1 MQNSYLQFDHSVTY
15 DVIVVGGGH
24 AGCEAALAAAR
35 LGCKTL
41 LVSQSLA
48 HLGCMP
54 CNPSIGGLAKSHLVF
69 ELDALGGE
77 MAANTDFTGLQYRV
91 LNTSRGPAVRA
102 NRVQC
107 DKADYTR
114 RMQTVVFNQ
123 QNLSLLQD
131 ECVAIRTD
139 SSGKYAIGIK
149 TAASGDLLAKTVV
162 VTAGTALNGVIFIGQ
177 EAQASGGAGRPG
189 GAPLSSSLRDLG
201 FDLIRLKTGTPPRLH
216 VASID
221 WSKTSPQGSDIPLP
235 LFSWAGRKSMTDPE
249 CSTWNNVTVVQPSNR
264 QTIKPSNLPCSTWNI
279 SPPPW
284 PFVSIDPS
292 SDTLFKVDCST
303 WNNCGKMQNAECRM
317 QNVEDKPVLLSN
329 LSSTPLCPSASPPL
343 CVKNPNPA
351 PTPQESLR
359 SLRSLCSLCVK
370 NTPTPRQS
378 NEDCSTWNNL
388 PLVDDTREYQP
399 RPIGSRLMEVAFT
412 HTTERTAQIVRDNL
426 SRSALYGGA
435 IQGTGVR
442 YCPSFEDKI
451 VKFTSQTEHHV
462 ILEPEC
468 AGSPSVYPNGLS
480 NSLPRDVQVE
490 MVHSVPG
497 LENAEFLAWGYAI
510 EYDAIDARELDATL
524 ASKRI
529 NGLYF
534 AGQTNGTTG
543 YEEAAAQ
550 GLIAGVNAALRALD
564 REPLALSR
572 TDAYIGVLID
582 DLITKGTDEPYRMFT
597 SRAER
602 RLSLRQDN
610 ARFRLLD
617 HARRLGLADPRFI
630 AESERISREIE
641 MEIARL
647 DNSPGDSAGP
657 GSWAR
662 ALAHPGA
669 KYREM
674 PFAKASL
681 SDEAVEQI
689 EIHYRYLG
697 YLRQEDEMVRR
708 VHSAESTRIPQDID
722 YFSISALRYES
733 RERLTHVRPA
743 TLAQASRI
751 PGVNPADI
759 AVLSVYLSRL
769 RRG

>member
-1 MQNSYLQFDHSVTY
+1 MQNSYGQFDISATY

-35 LGCKTL
+35 LGCRTL

-77 MAANTDFTGLQYRV
+77 MATNTDFTGLQYRV

-107 DKADYTR
+107 DKADYSR
-114 RMQTVVFNQ
+114 RLQTVLFNQ
-123 QNLSLLQD
+123 QNLTLLQD

-139 SSGKYAIGIK
+139 SDHKHATGIE
-149 TAASGDLLAKTVV
+149 TASLGPLFAKTVV
-162 VTAGTALNGVIFIGQ
+162 ITAGTALKGIIFIGQ

-189 GAPLSSSLRDLG
+189 GAPLADSLKKLG
-201 FDLIRLKTGTPPRLH
+201 FELFRLKTGTPPRLH
-216 VASID
+216 VATID
-221 WSKTSPQGSDIPLP
+221 WSKTTAQGSDNPLP
-235 LFSWAGRKSMTDPE
+235 LFSWKGRRAMEGEED
-249 CSTWNNVTVVQPSNR
+249 CSTWNNLRGQGSEIRGQGSGVKGQEV
-264 QTIKPSNLPCSTWNI
+264 
-279 SPPPW
+279 PPW
-284 PFVSIDPS
+284 PVASIEPPAGS
-292 SDTLFKVDCST
+292 LFKVDCST
-303 WNNCGKMQNAECRM
+303 WNKNGPTVQR
-317 QNVEDKPVLLSN
+317 SN
-329 LSSTPLCPSASPPL
+329 GSTG
-343 CVKNPNPA
+343 N
-351 PTPQESLR
+351 
-359 SLRSLCSLCVK
+359 
-370 NTPTPRQS
+370 
-378 NEDCSTWNNL
+378 CSTWNNL
-388 PLVDDTREYQP
+388 PLAEHVAEYAP
-399 RPIGSRLMEVAFT
+399 RRVGSRPMDVAFT
-412 HTTERTAQIVRDNL
+412 HTTEKTAQIVRDNL
-426 SRSALYGGA
+426 KSSALYGGA
-435 IQGTGVR
+435 IKGTGVR

-468 AGSPSVYPNGLS
+468 TRSPSVYPNGLS
-480 NSLPRDVQVE
+480 NSLPRQVQVE

-497 LENAEFLAWGYAI
+497 LENAEFIAWGYAI
-510 EYDAIDARELDATL
+510 EYDAIDARELEATL
-524 ASKRI
+524 CSKRI
-529 NGLYF
+529 EGLYF

-550 GLIAGVNAALRALD
+550 GLVAGVNAALRVLE
-564 REPLALSR
+564 RGPLVLSR
-572 TDAYIGVLID
+572 TEAYIGVLVD

-610 ARFRLLD
+610 ARFRLLE
-617 HARRLGLADPRFI
+617 HARSIGIADSRFI
-630 AESERISREIE
+630 AESGMIAQELSD
-641 MEIARL
+641 EIARL

-657 GSWAR
+657 GAWAR

-669 KYREM
+669 RYRDM

-689 EIHYRYLG
+689 EIHYRYNG

-708 VHSAESTRIPQDID
+708 VHSAESTRIPRDID

-733 RERLTHVRPA
+733 RERLTKVRPA
-743 TLAQASRI
+743 TLAQAARI

-759 AVLSVYLSRL
+759 AVLSVYLSRM
-769 RRG
+769 RRAK

>member
-1 MQNSYLQFDHSVTY
+1 MQNSYVELDSAVTY
-15 DVIVVGGGH
+15 DVLVVGGGH

-35 LGCKTL
+35 LGCRTL

-77 MAANTDFTGLQYRV
+77 MATNTDFTGLQYRV

-107 DKADYTR
+107 DKSDYTR
-114 RMQTVVFNQ
+114 RLQTILVNQ
-123 QNLSLLQD
+123 RNLSLLED
-131 ECVAIRTD
+131 ECVAVVTDNAKSRTC
-139 SSGKYAIGIK
+139 GVK
-149 TAASGDLLAKTVV
+149 TAAFGSISAKNVV
-162 VTAGTALNGVIFIGQ
+162 ITAGTALKGVIFIGE

-189 GAPLSSSLRDLG
+189 GAPLSDSLKNLG
-201 FDLIRLKTGTPPRLH
+201 FELFRLKTGTPPRLH
-216 VASID
+216 VATID
-221 WSKTSPQGSDIPLP
+221 WSKTLSQGSDDPLP
-235 LFSWAGRKSMTDPE
+235 LFSWKGRRAMAVEE
-249 CSTWNNVTVVQPSNR
+249 CSTWNIP
-264 QTIKPSNLPCSTWNI
+264 
-279 SPPPW
+279 PPPW
-284 PFVSIDPS
+284 QNVSIEPGKGM
-292 SDTLFKVDCST
+292 LFRVDCST
-303 WNNCGKMQNAECRM
+303 WNMREQGTGNREQGTENGEQVF
-317 QNVEDKPVLLSN
+317 QN
-329 LSSTPLCPSASPPL
+329 LSASSASLPL
-343 CVKNPNPA
+343 CVKK
-351 PTPQESLR
+351 TTTLSPQAQ
-359 SLRSLCSLCVK
+359 
-370 NTPTPRQS
+370 PS
-378 NEDCSTWNNL
+378 NRNCSTWNNL
-388 PLVDDTREYQP
+388 PFVETVSEYKP
-399 RPIGSRLMEVAFT
+399 RPIGSRPMDVAFT
-412 HTTERTAQIVRDNL
+412 HTTEQTAQIVRDNL
-426 SRSALYGGA
+426 EKSALYGGA
-435 IQGTGVR
+435 IKGTGVR

-468 AGSPSVYPNGLS
+468 AASPSVYPNGLS
-480 NSLPRDVQVE
+480 NSLPREVQVE

-497 LENAEFLAWGYAI
+497 LERAEFLAWGYAI

-529 NGLYF
+529 EGLYF

-550 GLIAGVNAALRALD
+550 GFIAGVNAALRALE
-564 REPLALSR
+564 RQPLVLSR
-572 TDAYIGVLID
+572 TEAYIGVLID

-610 ARFRLLD
+610 ARLRLLD
-617 HARRLGLADPRFI
+617 HARRIGLADARFI
-630 AESERISREIE
+630 AESERIAKEVADEIV
-641 MEIARL
+641 RL

-657 GSWAR
+657 GAYAR

-669 KYREM
+669 RYREM
-674 PFAKASL
+674 SFADPSL
-681 SDEAVEQI
+681 SDEAVEQV
-689 EIHYRYLG
+689 EIHYRYSG

-708 VHSAESTRIPQDID
+708 VQSAESTLIPRDID

-733 RERLTHVRPA
+733 RERLTKVRPA
-743 TLAQASRI
+743 TLAQAARI

-759 AVLSVYLSRL
+759 AVLAIWLK
-769 RRG
+769 RRSGA

>member
-1 MQNSYLQFDHSVTY
+1 MD
-15 DVIVVGGGH
+15 
-24 AGCEAALAAAR
+24 
-35 LGCKTL
+35 
-41 LVSQSLA
+41 
-48 HLGCMP
+48 
-54 CNPSIGGLAKSHLVF
+54 
-69 ELDALGGE
+69 
-77 MAANTDFTGLQYRV
+77 
-91 LNTSRGPAVRA
+91 
-102 NRVQC
+102 
-107 DKADYTR
+107 
-114 RMQTVVFNQ
+114 
-123 QNLSLLQD
+123 
-131 ECVAIRTD
+131 
-139 SSGKYAIGIK
+139 
-149 TAASGDLLAKTVV
+149 
-162 VTAGTALNGVIFIGQ
+162 
-177 EAQASGGAGRPG
+177 
-189 GAPLSSSLRDLG
+189 
-201 FDLIRLKTGTPPRLH
+201 
-216 VASID
+216 
-221 WSKTSPQGSDIPLP
+221 
-235 LFSWAGRKSMTDPE
+235 
-249 CSTWNNVTVVQPSNR
+249 
-264 QTIKPSNLPCSTWNI
+264 
-279 SPPPW
+279 
-284 PFVSIDPS
+284 
-292 SDTLFKVDCST
+292 
-303 WNNCGKMQNAECRM
+303 
-317 QNVEDKPVLLSN
+317 
-329 LSSTPLCPSASPPL
+329 
-343 CVKNPNPA
+343 
-351 PTPQESLR
+351 
-359 SLRSLCSLCVK
+359 
-370 NTPTPRQS
+370 
-378 NEDCSTWNNL
+378 
-388 PLVDDTREYQP
+388 
-399 RPIGSRLMEVAFT
+399 VAFT
-412 HTTERTAQIVRDNL
+412 HTTEKTAQIVRDNL

-529 NGLYF
+529 TGLYF

-550 GLIAGVNAALRALD
+550 GFVAGVNAALRALE
-564 REPLALSR
+564 REPLVLSR

-610 ARFRLLD
+610 ARFRLLG
-617 HARRLGLADPRFI
+617 HARRIGLADPRFI

-641 MEIARL
+641 TEIARL

-669 KYREM
+669 RYREM
-674 PFAKASL
+674 SFAKASL

-733 RERLTHVRPA
+733 RERLTRVRPA
-743 TLAQASRI
+743 TLAQAARI

>member
-1 MQNSYLQFDHSVTY
+1 MSHNAIMQNKNLQFDSSVIY
-15 DVIVVGGGH
+15 DVLVVGGGH
-24 AGCEAALAAAR
+24 AGCEAALAAVR
-35 LGCKTL
+35 LGCRTL

-77 MAANTDFTGLQYRV
+77 MAVNTDFTGLQYRV

-114 RMQTVVFNQ
+114 RLQTVLFNQ
-123 QNLSLLQD
+123 PNLTLLQD
-131 ECVAIRTD
+131 ECVAVTTD
-139 SSGKYAIGIK
+139 SAKKQVVGIQ
-149 TAASGDLLAKTVV
+149 TASQGFLRAKTVV

-189 GAPLSSSLRDLG
+189 GAPLSDSLRSLG
-201 FDLIRLKTGTPPRLH
+201 FELFRLKTGTPPRLH

-221 WSKTSPQGSDIPLP
+221 WSKTMSQGSNTPLP
-235 LFSWAGRKSMTDPE
+235 LFSWKGRMAMRDGSY
-249 CSTWNNVTVVQPSNR
+249 CSTWNIPPPPWPNVSINPREDALFRVDCSTWNIGKSGTQPSNR
-264 QTIKPSNLPCSTWNI
+264 QTVKPSNL
-279 SPPPW
+279 
-284 PFVSIDPS
+284 
-292 SDTLFKVDCST
+292 
-303 WNNCGKMQNAECRM
+303 
-317 QNVEDKPVLLSN
+317 
-329 LSSTPLCPSASPPL
+329 
-343 CVKNPNPA
+343 
-351 PTPQESLR
+351 
-359 SLRSLCSLCVK
+359 
-370 NTPTPRQS
+370 
-378 NEDCSTWNNL
+378 DCSTWNNL
-388 PLVDDTREYQP
+388 PLFETVSEYMP
-399 RPIGSRLMEVAFT
+399 RPIGSRLMDVAFT
-412 HTTERTAQIVRDNL
+412 HTTAETAQIVRDNL

-468 AGSPSVYPNGLS
+468 VGSPSVYPNGLS
-480 NSLPRDVQVE
+480 NSLPREVQE
-490 MVHSVPG
+490 KMVHLVPG
-497 LENAEFLAWGYAI
+497 LEKAEFLAWGYAI

-524 ASKRI
+524 GSKRI
-529 NGLYF
+529 DGLYF

-550 GLIAGVNAALRALD
+550 GFIAGVNAALCVLGRK
-564 REPLALSR
+564 PLVLSR
-572 TDAYIGVLID
+572 TEAYIGVLID

-617 HARRLGLADPRFI
+617 HARRIGLADSRFI
-630 AESERISREIE
+630 AESEKIAREVGD
-641 MEIARL
+641 EIARL

-662 ALAHPGA
+662 ALARPDA
-669 KYREM
+669 KYRDM
-674 PFAKASL
+674 PFANAAL
-681 SDEAVEQI
+681 SEEAIEQV
-689 EIHYRYLG
+689 EIHYRYSG
-697 YLRQEDEMVRR
+697 YLKQEDEMVRR
-708 VHSAESTRIPQDID
+708 IQAAESTRIPRDID

-733 RERLTHVRPA
+733 RERLTKVRPA
-743 TLAQASRI
+743 TLAQAARI

-759 AVLSVYLSRL
+759 AVLSILL
-769 RRG
+769 KKQQ

>member
-1 MQNSYLQFDHSVTY
+1 MQNSYGQFDAAVTY
-15 DVIVVGGGH
+15 DVLVVGGGH

-35 LGCKTL
+35 LGCRTL

-77 MAANTDFTGLQYRV
+77 MAVNTDFTGLQYRV

-114 RMQTVVFNQ
+114 RLQTVLFNQ
-123 QNLSLLQD
+123 PNLTLLKD
-131 ECVAIRTD
+131 ECVAVGTD
-139 SSGKYAIGIK
+139 SSGKYATGIK
-149 TAASGDLLAKTVV
+149 TATSGEIRAKTVV
-162 VTAGTALNGVIFIGQ
+162 ITAGTALNGIIFIGQ

-189 GAPLSSSLRDLG
+189 GAPLSESLRTLG
-201 FDLIRLKTGTPPRLH
+201 FELLRLKTGTPPRLH
-216 VASID
+216 VATID
-221 WSKTSPQGSDIPLP
+221 WSKTISQGSDNPLP
-235 LFSWAGRKSMTDPE
+235 LFSWEGRKTMLGEKCSTWNNFRGQGPGVRGQEVPPWPVASINPSAGSLFKVE
-249 CSTWNNVTVVQPSNR
+249 CSTWNSMRDQGSGVRGQKEPHPSTPHEQPSNR
-264 QTIKPSNLPCSTWNI
+264 QTVN
-279 SPPPW
+279 
-284 PFVSIDPS
+284 
-292 SDTLFKVDCST
+292 
-303 WNNCGKMQNAECRM
+303 
-317 QNVEDKPVLLSN
+317 LSN
-329 LSSTPLCPSASPPL
+329 
-343 CVKNPNPA
+343 
-351 PTPQESLR
+351 QH
-359 SLRSLCSLCVK
+359 
-370 NTPTPRQS
+370 
-378 NEDCSTWNNL
+378 CSTWNNL
-388 PLVDDTREYQP
+388 PVTESVSEYMP

-412 HTTERTAQIVRDNL
+412 HTTEETAKIVRDNL
-426 SRSALYGGA
+426 SKSALYGGA

-451 VKFTSQTEHHV
+451 VKFTSQSEHHV
-462 ILEPEC
+462 ILEPESV
-468 AGSPSVYPNGLS
+468 GSPSVYPNGLS
-480 NSLPRDVQVE
+480 NSLPRDVQVA

-497 LENAEFLAWGYAI
+497 LEKAEFLAWGYAI

-524 ASKRI
+524 SSKRI
-529 NGLYF
+529 EGLYF

-550 GLIAGVNAALRALD
+550 GFVAGVNAALLAQE
-564 REPLALSR
+564 REPLILSR

-617 HARRLGLADPRFI
+617 AARRIGLADPRFI
-630 AESERISREIE
+630 AESEKIANEVKS
-641 MEIARL
+641 EIARL

-657 GSWAR
+657 GAWAR

-669 KYREM
+669 HYRDM
-674 PFAKASL
+674 PFKDSSL
-681 SDEAVEQI
+681 SNEAVEQV
-689 EIHYRYLG
+689 EIHYRYCG
-697 YLRQEDEMVRR
+697 YLRQEDEMVKR
-708 VHSAESTRIPQDID
+708 VQAAENARIPQDID

-733 RERLTHVRPA
+733 RERLTKVRPA
-743 TLAQASRI
+743 TLAQAARI

-759 AVLSVYLSRL
+759 AVLSIYLSRL
-769 RRG
+769 KRDR

>member
-1 MQNSYLQFDHSVTY
+1 
-15 DVIVVGGGH
+15 
-24 AGCEAALAAAR
+24 
-35 LGCKTL
+35 
-41 LVSQSLA
+41 
-48 HLGCMP
+48 MP

-77 MAANTDFTGLQYRV
+77 MAVNTDFTGLQYRV

-114 RMQTVVFNQ
+114 RLQTVLFNQ
-123 QNLSLLQD
+123 PNLTILQD
-131 ECVAIRTD
+131 ECVAVTTD
-139 SSGKYAIGIK
+139 SAQKQVVGIQ
-149 TAASGDLLAKTVV
+149 TASQGFLRAKTVV

-177 EAQASGGAGRPG
+177 EAQTSGGAGRPG
-189 GAPLSSSLRDLG
+189 GAPLSDSLRSLG
-201 FDLIRLKTGTPPRLH
+201 FELFRLKTGTPPRLH

-221 WSKTSPQGSDIPLP
+221 WSKTVSQGSDSPLP
-235 LFSWAGRKSMTDPE
+235 LFSWRGKKAMAGEE
-249 CSTWNNVTVVQPSNR
+249 CSTWNNLRGQRSGVRGQEV
-264 QTIKPSNLPCSTWNI
+264 
-279 SPPPW
+279 PPW
-284 PFVSIDPS
+284 PVVSINPS
-292 SDTLFKVDCST
+292 AGSLFKVDCST
-303 WNNCGKMQNAECRM
+303 WNIKGQGSGVRGREEQPSNPQSI
-317 QNVEDKPVLLSN
+317 KPSNN
-329 LSSTPLCPSASPPL
+329 LSPSAPLPL
-343 CVKNPNPA
+343 CVKKPA
-351 PTPQESLR
+351 PLTPLDQPSNR
-359 SLRSLCSLCVK
+359 QTVK
-370 NTPTPRQS
+370 PS
-378 NEDCSTWNNL
+378 NCNCSTWNNL
-388 PLVDDTREYQP
+388 PLFETVSEYEP

-412 HTTERTAQIVRDNL
+412 HTTAETAQIVRDNL

-451 VKFTSQTEHHV
+451 VKFTTQTEHHV

-480 NSLPRDVQVE
+480 NSLPREVQVE

-497 LENAEFLAWGYAI
+497 LEKAEFLAWGYAI

-524 ASKRI
+524 ASKRVD
-529 NGLYF
+529 GLYF

-550 GLIAGVNAALRALD
+550 GFIAGVNAALRVLEL
-564 REPLALSR
+564 EPLVLSR
-572 TDAYIGVLID
+572 TEAYIGVLID

-610 ARFRLLD
+610 ARFRLLA
-617 HARRLGLADPRFI
+617 HARRIGLADPRFI
-630 AESERISREIE
+630 AESEKIAQEVDDE
-641 MEIARL
+641 LARL

-662 ALAHPGA
+662 ALARPEA
-669 KYREM
+669 KYRDM
-674 PFAKASL
+674 PFANPML
-681 SDEAVEQI
+681 SGEAIEQI
-689 EIHYRYLG
+689 EIYYRYSG
-697 YLRQEDEMVRR
+697 YLKQENEMVRR
-708 VHSAESTRIPQDID
+708 IQATESTRIPRDID

-733 RERLTHVRPA
+733 RERLTKVRPA
-743 TLAQASRI
+743 TLAQAARI

-759 AVLSVYLSRL
+759 AVLSIFLTRNKPTGSKK
-769 RRG
+769 

>member
-1 MQNSYLQFDHSVTY
+1 MAILPTFTQFDPSATY

-24 AGCEAALAAAR
+24 AGCEAALVSAR
-35 LGCKTL
+35 LGCRTL

-107 DKADYTR
+107 DKADYSR
-114 RMQTVVFNQ
+114 RMQTVAFNQ
-123 QNLSLLQD
+123 PGLSLLQD
-131 ECVAIRTD
+131 ECVAVNTD
-139 SSGKYAIGIK
+139 TSAKYAIGIK
-149 TAASGDLLAKTVV
+149 TAVFGDVSAKTVV
-162 VTAGTALNGVIFIGQ
+162 ITAGTALNGVIFIGR

-189 GAPLSSSLRDLG
+189 GVPLSASLRGLG
-201 FDLIRLKTGTPPRLH
+201 FDLVRLKTGTPPRLH

-221 WSKTSPQGSDIPLP
+221 WSKTTPQGSDTPLP
-235 LFSWAGRKSMTDPE
+235 LFSWSGRKSLSDQSAAKPSGRYCSTWNICVPPWPFAPINPSGDSLFRAE
-249 CSTWNNVTVVQPSNR
+249 CSTWNIPVPRTS
-264 QTIKPSNLPCSTWNI
+264 
-279 SPPPW
+279 SP
-284 PFVSIDPS
+284 
-292 SDTLFKVDCST
+292 
-303 WNNCGKMQNAECRM
+303 
-317 QNVEDKPVLLSN
+317 
-329 LSSTPLCPSASPPL
+329 
-343 CVKNPNPA
+343 
-351 PTPQESLR
+351 
-359 SLRSLCSLCVK
+359 
-370 NTPTPRQS
+370 
-378 NEDCSTWNNL
+378 DCSTWNNL
-388 PLVDDTREYQP
+388 PLVEDVREYTP
-399 RPIGSRLMEVAFT
+399 RQAGSTSMDVAFT
-412 HTTERTAQIVRDNL
+412 HTTARTARIVRDNL
-426 SRSALYGGA
+426 SSSALYGGA
-435 IQGTGVR
+435 IKGTGVR
-442 YCPSFEDKI
+442 YCPSFEDKV
-451 VKFTSQTEHHV
+451 VKFTSQSEHHV

-480 NSLPRDVQVE
+480 NSLPREVQVE
-490 MVHSVPG
+490 MVRSVPG
-497 LENAEFLAWGYAI
+497 LEKAEFLAWGYAI
-510 EYDAIDARELDATL
+510 EYDAIDSRELDACL

-529 NGLYF
+529 DGLYF

-550 GLIAGVNAALRALD
+550 GFVAGANAALRALS
-564 REPLALSR
+564 REPLVFSR
-572 TDAYIGVLID
+572 TDAYIGVMID

-610 ARFRLLD
+610 ARFRLLG
-617 HARRLGLADPRFI
+617 HASLLGVADPRFVT
-630 AESERISREIE
+630 ESERILREVNE
-641 MEIARL
+641 EIVRL

-669 KYREM
+669 RYREM
-674 PFAKASL
+674 PFSNASI
-681 SDEAVEQI
+681 SDEAAEQI

-708 VHSAESTRIPQDID
+708 VHSAESTIIPRDID

-733 RERLTHVRPA
+733 RERLTKVRPA

-759 AVLSVYLSRL
+759 AVLSVYLSRI

>member
-1 MQNSYLQFDHSVTY
+1 MQNPYGEFDATTTY

-35 LGCKTL
+35 LGCRTL

-48 HLGCMP
+48 YLGCMP

-77 MAANTDFTGLQYRV
+77 MAENTDFTGLQYRV

-107 DKADYTR
+107 DKADYSR

-123 QNLSLLQD
+123 PNLTLLQD
-131 ECVAIRTD
+131 ECVAVRTD
-139 SSGKYAIGIK
+139 SVHKHVTGIQTAFSGP
-149 TAASGDLLAKTVV
+149 LFAKTVV
-162 VTAGTALNGVIFIGQ
+162 ITAGTALKGVIFIGQ

-189 GAPLSSSLRDLG
+189 GAPLADSLKELG
-201 FDLIRLKTGTPPRLH
+201 FELSRLKTGTPPRLH
-216 VASID
+216 VATID
-221 WSKTSPQGSDIPLP
+221 WSKTKAQGSDNPLP
-235 LFSWAGRKSMTDPE
+235 LFSWKGKKAMLAGSY
-249 CSTWNNVTVVQPSNR
+249 CSTWNNMIQP
-264 QTIKPSNLPCSTWNI
+264 TWPCGMIEQSG
-279 SPPPW
+279 
-284 PFVSIDPS
+284 DC
-292 SDTLFKVDCST
+292 LFKVSGKDAGAQNCST
-303 WNNCGKMQNAECRM
+303 WNNGTFSSKNAGAQN
-317 QNVEDKPVLLSN
+317 
-329 LSSTPLCPSASPPL
+329 
-343 CVKNPNPA
+343 
-351 PTPQESLR
+351 
-359 SLRSLCSLCVK
+359 
-370 NTPTPRQS
+370 
-378 NEDCSTWNNL
+378 CSTWNNL
-388 PLVDDTREYQP
+388 PLAEHVAEYVP
-399 RPIGSRLMEVAFT
+399 RQIGSRPMNVAFT
-412 HTTERTAQIVRDNL
+412 HTTEKTAQIVRDNL
-426 SRSALYGGA
+426 KSSALYGGA
-435 IQGTGVR
+435 IKGTGVR

-480 NSLPRDVQVE
+480 NSLPREVQVE

-524 ASKRI
+524 CSKRI
-529 NGLYF
+529 EGLFF

-550 GLIAGVNAALRALD
+550 GFVAGVNAAMMALERA
-564 REPLALSR
+564 PLVLSR
-572 TDAYIGVLID
+572 TEAYIGVLID

-610 ARFRLLD
+610 ARFRLLE
-617 HARRLGLADPRFI
+617 HARRIGIADPQFI
-630 AESERISREIE
+630 AESEKIARKVSDEIT
-641 MEIARL
+641 RL

-657 GSWAR
+657 GAWAR

-669 KYREM
+669 RYRTM

-689 EIHYRYLG
+689 EIHYRYSG
-697 YLRQEDEMVRR
+697 YLKQEDEMVRR
-708 VHSAESTRIPQDID
+708 VHSAESTSIPRDID

-733 RERLTHVRPA
+733 RERLTKVRPA
-743 TLAQASRI
+743 TLAQAARI

-759 AVLSVYLSRL
+759 AVLSVYLSRIK
-769 RRG
+769 RDR